1 MLAILFNLLEVL
13 IVLVPILLA
22 VAFMTII
29 ERKVMGSMQRR
40 IGPNKV
46 GIYGLL
52 QPFADALKLVVK
64 ETVVPAHATKSLF
77 FLAPVIT
84 LTFSLLGWAVIP
96 FGAGLAVTDFS
107 LGILYTLAISSL
119 GIYGVLFRGWSANSK
134 YAFLGS
140 LRSTAQMISYELVL
154 SAAILT
160 VLLLRGTFNI
170 TGIIEAQQGIWYV
183 VPLFPVFIIFLI
195 AMLAETNRT
204 PFDLPEAESELV
216 AGFMTEH
223 SGMVFVFFFLGEYA
237 SIVLMSTLAAI
248 LFLGGYNMP
257 EIIENDSFFNVQ
269 AIILGLKA
277 CLFMFFFV
285 WTRATMPR
293 LRYDGLMVFCWTG
306 MLPLAIAFI
315 VLVPSILIAFDIM
328 PV

>member
-1 MLAILFNLLEVL
+1 M
-13 IVLVPILLA
+13 
-22 VAFMTII
+22 
-29 ERKVMGSMQRR
+29 
-40 IGPNKV
+40 
-46 GIYGLL
+46 
-52 QPFADALKLVVK
+52 
-64 ETVVPAHATKSLF
+64 PAHATKSLF

-96 FGAGLAVTDFS
+96 FGAGLAITDFS

-257 EIIENDSFFNVQ
+257 EIIENNSFFNVQ
-269 AIILGLKA
+269 SIILGLKA